1 MANGDITKVFE
12 YDRIEVAGS
21 WNIQVRKATK
31 VMEEG
36 SDGSKTELSRGY
48 HRHVLQP
55 FSSVYTPA
63 VEAVEAVA
71 AVTEQTDSDGN
82 VTREAV
88 EAVTAVTGVD
98 ASWAHNA
105 TDISGEAA
113 SVQAIANAAWTTAV
127 GNAYKAMREAQES

>member
-1 MANGDITKVFE
+1 MANGDITKVIE
-12 YDRIEVAGS
+12 YDKIEVVS
-21 WNIQVRKATK
+21 TWHIQVRKATK
-31 VMEEG
+31 IMEEQA
-36 SDGSKTELSRGY
+36 DGSKTELSRNF

-55 FSSVYTPA
+55 FNSVYTPAVVA

-71 AVTEQTDSDGN
+71 EETDSDGN
-82 VTREAV
+82 VTTEAV

-113 SVQAIANAAWTTAV
+113 SVQAIANAAWTNDVKA
-127 GNAYKAMREAQES
+127 AYKAMREAQES

>member
-1 MANGDITKVFE
+1 MASGDITKVIE
-12 YDRIEVAGS
+12 YDKIEVVGS

-31 VMEEG
+31 IMEENADA
-36 SDGSKTELSRGY
+36 SLTELSRGY

-55 FSSVYTPA
+55 FNSVYTPA
-63 VEAVEAVA
+63 VVAVEAVA

-98 ASWAHNA
+98 ASWAHTA

-113 SVQAIANAAWTTAV
+113 PVQAIANAAWTTAV
-127 GNAYKAMREAQES
+127 KTAYKAMREAQEQ